1 MEHVEPLWRTVG
13 AGVVYAIAYLAA
25 VGAFAWMA
33 RRRGLATEG
42 IRLLAGAALVGGL
55 IGANLAQLLIAGAI
69 GKTILGGFAG
79 GYLAVVLMKRHL
91 GIRRPTGDLFAVAI
105 CVGEALGR
113 IGCFIGGCCYGKV
126 ANVAWAVQDHGALR
140 HPTQLYL
147 SLAALTTLAVLL
159 FTERRHALPENGL
172 FYVQGLLFCAFRLAI
187 QPYREAS
194 AFDADAVYAV
204 CGLGVVF
211 FLQRLMSL
219 ASSRSASLLTPAAT
233 T

>member
-91 GIRRPTGDLFAVAI
+91 GIRRRRSLPRTGRPSAKPSD
-105 CVGEALGR
+105 
-113 IGCFIGGCCYGKV
+113 
-126 ANVAWAVQDHGALR
+126 
-140 HPTQLYL
+140 
-147 SLAALTTLAVLL
+147 
-159 FTERRHALPENGL
+159 
-172 FYVQGLLFCAFRLAI
+172 
-187 QPYREAS
+187 AS
-194 AFDADAVYAV
+194 A
-204 CGLGVVF
+204 
-211 FLQRLMSL
+211 
-219 ASSRSASLLTPAAT
+219 ASSAAAAT
-233 T
+233 ARSPTSPGPFKTTARCAIRRNSICRSPR